1 MSGAHVLVLGR
12 TGQVA
17 QELARAKWEK
27 GIQPTFLDRAAADLS
42 RPETLRSIVLDHRPD
57 VVIVAAAFTS
67 VDGAESQEPLATRV
81 NADAPAAIAAAAAEL
96 SAPIIHLSTDC
107 VFDGEKDAPYV
118 ETDIT
123 GPINAYGRSKLAG
136 ERLVAEANPKHLILR
151 VSWIF
156 GRFGSNFLQTML
168 CLAASR
174 EEVDIV
180 CDQFACP
187 TPSRDLAQAVAG
199 LALVARDPA
208 TPYGVYHLAGQTD
221 ASRLAFGE
229 GIFGELAR
237 RGMRRPRIRAVASSD
252 FPTPARRPP
261 NGRLNSDRIAA
272 ALGISLPPWQE
283 ALPHVLDDMLA
294 PA

>member
-1 MSGAHVLVLGR
+1 MSGARVLVFGR

-17 QELARAKWEK
+17 QELAQAKWEQ
-27 GIQPTFLDRAAADLS
+27 GVHPVFLDRAAADLS
-42 RPETLRSIVLDHRPD
+42 RPETLRSIVLAHRPD

-67 VDGAESQEPLATRV
+67 VDGAEGEEPLATRV

-96 SAPIIHLSTDC
+96 SAPIVHLSTEC

-118 ETDIT
+118 ETDVT

-168 CLAASR
+168 RLAASR
-174 EEVDIV
+174 QQVDIV
-180 CDQFACP
+180 CDQFARP
-187 TPSRDLAQAVAG
+187 TPACELAQALAG
-199 LALVARDPA
+199 LALVACNSETR
-208 TPYGVYHLAGQTD
+208 YGIYHLAGRTD
-221 ASRLAFGE
+221 VSRLGFAE
-229 GIFGELAR
+229 GIFAELAR
-237 RGMRRPRIRAVASSD
+237 RGMRRPQVRAVASSD
-252 FPTPARRPP
+252 FPTPARRPT
-261 NGRLNSDRIAA
+261 NGRLSSDRIAA
-272 ALGISLPPWQE
+272 TFGISLPPWEE